1 MDIYE
6 RLGLPR
12 PSFWEGVARTLDI
25 GGVLSGP
32 RVMPPARRDGEILAS
47 DWEAVGADMRAA
59 LGQFA
64 EQEGLPFEHEN
75 EEAKHSESEPE

>member
-25 GGVLSGP
+25 GGVFSAP
-32 RVMPPARRDGEILAS
+32 RSMPPARQDGEILAS
-47 DWEAVGADMRAA
+47 DWEAVGADMWAA

-64 EQEGLPFEHEN
+64 EQEGLPFEYET
-75 EEAKHSESEPE
+75 EEAAGDEAELG